1 MATCDEPY
9 VKWIAEVFGECVN
22 TTRQKASFGIGMTAM
37 VFGVYTT
44 VPQVFLNFK
53 LHSAEGLSFG
63 FVLFLLMGDLCNA
76 IGVLVTHGLPTQLIS
91 ASWYVLIDIVCLWQ
105 YIYYVWLRPKC
116 CPVSPAN
123 GYEEIPGAPLVP
135 LFVAGA
141 SAASQCQPYDRSC
154 IAGTLLG
161 WVSAASYMGSRLP
174 QIIYNFKR
182 KKTDGLS
189 IQMFICAMLQNLC
202 YASSIFLYDSHWSSI
217 WLQFP
222 WLVGSLG
229 LIFFDFTV
237 LGQFLYC
244 GTDKK
249 ADDASTLMTAET
261 D

>member
-1 MATCDEPY
+1 MTNCTGPH
-9 VKWIAEVFGECVN
+9 VHWIAFAFGECVN
-22 TTRQKASFGIGMTAM
+22 TAREKASFGIGMTAM
-37 VFGVYTT
+37 LFGIYTT

-63 FVLFLLMGDLCNA
+63 FVLFLLTGDLCNG
-76 IGVLVTHGLPTQLIS
+76 IGVIITRGLPTQLIS

-105 YIYYVWLRPKC
+105 YIYYVWLRPRC
-116 CPVSPAN
+116 CPALRDE
-123 GYEEIPGAPLVP
+123 GYDDIPGAPLVP
-135 LFVAGA
+135 LLVAGA
-141 SAASQCQPYDRSC
+141 SAASACRPYEGSC
-154 IAGTLLG
+154 LGGTVLG
-161 WVSAASYMGSRLP
+161 WMSAASYMGSRLP

-202 YASSIFLYDSHWSSI
+202 YASSIFLWDTHWDYI

-237 LGQFLYC
+237 LGQFLYF
-244 GTDKK
+244 GTDDH
-249 ADDASTLMTAET
+249 AEDASSLMTAAN